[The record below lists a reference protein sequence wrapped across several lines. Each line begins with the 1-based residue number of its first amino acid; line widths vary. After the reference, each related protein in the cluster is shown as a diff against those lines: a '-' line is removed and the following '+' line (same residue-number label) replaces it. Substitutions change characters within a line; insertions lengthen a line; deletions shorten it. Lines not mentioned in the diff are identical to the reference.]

1 MEHGFRRTEERY
13 STCNK
18 GSNGDKDM
26 ENRLGIEG
34 VEGDHGLNGRSSP
47 GTRTLTYVKQIA
59 GGNVLHDSGNSNG
72 GLVTT

>member
-47 GTRTLTYVKQIA
+47 GTRTLPYVKQIA
-59 GGNVLHDSGNSNG
+59 GGNVLCGSGAQSG
-72 GLVTT
+72 AL